1 MCCGEQVVIS
11 LFADACAALLVLTAC
26 ESALAGVTLAWLWM
40 LLFQFVQCFVS
51 DEFVEPVIW
60 YHMLGILRKGSWQGM
75 FCICTSMFVFPVPV
89 HSCICICTHMYN
101 SCTYVDICMTSS
113 PWSSLYI
120 YICIHILYTFH
131 GLGPPS
137 PHGIPQPPVG
147 GGCVCSEFMV
157 SRLPLC
163 CGFRWRGLHLLYRGM
178 YNSWCIWISGA

>member
-75 FCICTSMFVFPVPV
+75 FCICTSMFVFLCQ
-89 HSCICICTHMYN
+89 CILAYVSARTCIIHIYIYI
-101 SCTYVDICMTSS
+101 YVDICMTSS

-147 GGCVCSEFMV
+147 GGYVCSEFMV

-163 CGFRWRGLHLLYRGM
+163 CGFGWRGLHLLY
-178 YNSWCIWISGA
+178 